1 MSIVNAE
8 HEPKAINESL
18 RDLRELAKHPGWTD
32 HILPML
38 RKLESEHT
46 EAAITPGVHHSMR
59 DEHIQAIHAIRK
71 IIAYPETETKNIESA
86 WRLQQKKPTSA

>member
-1 MSIVNAE
+1 MIVNAE
-8 HEPKAINESL
+8 HEPKGISESL
-18 RDLRELAKHPGWTD
+18 RDLRELMKHPGWTD

-38 RKLESEHT
+38 HKLEHEHT
-46 EAAITPGVHHSMR
+46 EAAISPGIHGETRS
-59 DEHIQAIHAIRK
+59 EHIQAIHAIRQ